1 MFACI
6 HLLDKAEWFVLLR
19 R

>member
-6 HLLDKAEWFVLLR
+6 HLLDKAERFVLLR